1 MVRKGYYSFQFTGWG
16 KWSEERLSNL
26 PKDTQLEG
34 AGNVQPD
41 YKSRGNCIHLLGL
54 WWGSNK
60 LIKCLELC
68 LFESSMKLIHSNLHV
83 LSNLSPYT

>member
-41 YKSRGNCIHLLGL
+41 YKSRDNCIHT
-54 WWGSNK
+54 S
-60 LIKCLELC
+60 
-68 LFESSMKLIHSNLHV
+68 
-83 LSNLSPYT
+83 